1 VLPVHFK
8 TQVPLIVLATDKV
21 IALIASCHLSFAE
34 TTPAPWLNPP
44 YAAPLLARGRELNRR
59 CGAIVP
65 GVSFGRRR
73 FCCSVQACPV
83 RGIFKRTSGKDSASP
98 TDLPSFYI
106 DLANSERKTLWE
118 RHNALLL
125 ANSVISRKAVN
136 LNYPKLESPNKVV
149 HLAPLTPFL
158 H

>member
-1 VLPVHFK
+1 
-8 TQVPLIVLATDKV
+8 VLATDKV

-44 YAAPLLARGRELNRR
+44 YAAPLLERRRELNRR

-83 RGIFKRTSGKDSASP
+83 RGIFKRTSGKDSASSP
-98 TDLPSFYI
+98 DGLAVFQTYI